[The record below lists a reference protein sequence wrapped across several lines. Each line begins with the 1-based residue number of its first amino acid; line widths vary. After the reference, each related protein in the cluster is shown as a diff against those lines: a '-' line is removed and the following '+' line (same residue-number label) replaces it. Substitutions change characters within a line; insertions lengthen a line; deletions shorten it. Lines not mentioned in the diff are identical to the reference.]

1 MNSVLR
7 SKIESS
13 QSVKVWALFTLFSLF
28 LASLLVVPDIAK
40 IFAVLLL
47 VFGIAEGVRF
57 TKAGFK
63 HGLCASDRYLVWAF
77 AGFSLVSIVSFIYWP
92 YTKAAHYHFEDYLVF
107 ILVIPLFLVMRQVK
121 FSLSHLIVVLAVVA
135 IGLGCLSL
143 YQYWHMKTQGGFV
156 FTSGS
161 KMAQFWLRPSGGVNP
176 MRYAAI
182 SLIFMGFAINAA
194 LFVRNKSVALKV
206 LLALAVIGSAVACML
221 TQVRGSWLAL
231 MAILCIYIFMLLYMG
246 LKKLLLGFLVVCV
259 VGVGVVSQQSHVQDR
274 LDRTEQSLQ
283 RYLEGDSH
291 TSLGARLD
299 MFKAAWILIQE
310 RPVFGHGLNSYSDK
324 ATEIRLATPGMNREV
339 GKWNNPHNEI
349 LQVMVEKGVIG
360 LATFIAI
367 FASCAYL
374 FISAYRNNKGN
385 NAVAYFAFGGLI
397 ILVVYFMAGLSV
409 ALFEH
414 NVFNQFFTIMISVF
428 AGQVYAHRDVKSDEQ
443 SVSGYALTD

>member
-1 MNSVLR
+1 M
-7 SKIESS
+7 
-13 QSVKVWALFTLFSLF
+13 
-28 LASLLVVPDIAK
+28 VVPDLAK
-40 IFAVLLL
+40 VFAVLLL
-47 VFGIAEGVRF
+47 VFGLAEGV
-57 TKAGFK
+57 GFIK
-63 HGLCASDRYLVWAF
+63 TGLNYKLCSSECYLVWAF

-92 YTKAAHYHFEDYLVF
+92 YTKAAHYHFEDYLIF
-107 ILVIPLFLVMRQVK
+107 ILVLPLFLVMRQVK
-121 FSLSHLIVVLAVVA
+121 FSLSHLIVVLAFIA

-143 YQYWHMKTQGGFV
+143 FQYWHMKSQGAFV

-161 KMAQFWLRPSGGVNP
+161 SMAQFWLRPSGGVNP

-182 SLIFMGFAINAA
+182 SLIFMGLCINAA
-194 LFVRNKSVALKV
+194 LFVRNKPIVLKC
-206 LLALAVIGSAVACML
+206 LLALGVVGSSVACML
-221 TQVRGSWLAL
+221 TQVRGAWLAL
-231 MAILCIYIFMLLYMG
+231 MAILVVYIIALFYMG
-246 LKKLLLGFLVVCV
+246 RKKLLLGFLVTCIM
-259 VGVGVVSQQSHVQDR
+259 GVGVFSQQSHVQDR
-274 LDRTEQSLQ
+274 LDRTEQSFQ
-283 RYLEGDSH
+283 RYLDGDSH

-310 RPVFGHGLNSYSDK
+310 RPIFGHGLNSYSEK

-367 FASCAYL
+367 FTSCAYL
-374 FISAYRNNKGN
+374 FISAYRNNLGN

-414 NVFNQFFTIMISVF
+414 NVFNQFFTILISVF
-428 AGQVYAHRDVKSDEQ
+428 AGQVCAHRNLKGGV
-443 SVSGYALTD
+443 